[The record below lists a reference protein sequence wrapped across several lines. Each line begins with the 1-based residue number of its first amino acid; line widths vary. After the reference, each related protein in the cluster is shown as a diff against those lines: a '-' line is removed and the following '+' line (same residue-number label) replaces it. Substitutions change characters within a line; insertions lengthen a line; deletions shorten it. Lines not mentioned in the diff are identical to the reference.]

1 MKDDVHPISST
12 LSIGRSQVNYFVEN
26 NGQER
31 DDLQPLGFGEGG
43 ELEEGGSKKRPQNVL
58 VVGAGPAGLA
68 AASTLKVMPFLF
80 VYVFFVC
87 GWS

>member
-1 MKDDVHPISST
+1 M
-12 LSIGRSQVNYFVEN
+12 EN

-43 ELEEGGSKKRPQNVL
+43 ELEEGSKKRPQNVL

-68 AASTLKVMPFLF
+68 AASTLKVRAF
-80 VYVFFVC
+80 
-87 GWS
+87 